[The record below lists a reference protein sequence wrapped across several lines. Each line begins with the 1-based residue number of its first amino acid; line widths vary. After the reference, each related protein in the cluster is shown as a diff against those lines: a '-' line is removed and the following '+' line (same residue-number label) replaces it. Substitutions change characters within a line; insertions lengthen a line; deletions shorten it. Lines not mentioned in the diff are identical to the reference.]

1 MDCYF
6 HHAVPSVARCSSCG
20 KSVCAT
26 CRAETG
32 DCPSCRLAA
41 KIDAAAGAQRTLGG
55 TVGPS
60 YGPASGGAH
69 DDDWSRFRQAPP
81 QPQPPRY
88 TAVANL
94 RPESRALVALG
105 YPFWPLALIALFD
118 RSNSDFM
125 RKNAWQA
132 LGFNAGMYGL
142 GWLFTAIASIPI
154 IGIPAWP
161 LIPFIIPVTIVAS
174 VVYAFKVWHGEDVHV
189 PFVSDFVDEKMHP
202 TH

>member
-1 MDCYF
+1 M
-6 HHAVPSVARCSSCG
+6 
-20 KSVCAT
+20 CAT
-26 CRAETG
+26 CRGETA

-41 KIDAAAGAQRTLGG
+41 KIDAASGAQRTLGG
-55 TVGPS
+55 RGGPS
-60 YGPASGGAH
+60 SGAASDATSDH
-69 DDDWSRFRQAPP
+69 DWRFRQAPP
-81 QPQPPRY
+81 QRRPPRY
-88 TAVANL
+88 NAVANL

-174 VVYAFKVWHGEDVHV
+174 VVYAIKAWHGEDVHV
-189 PFVSDFVDEKMHP
+189 PFVSDLVDEKMHP
-202 TH
+202 SH